1 MPGRGRS
8 LRVTRSSSQPSSR
21 TSSPDSR
28 TALPVIVVQGSNT
41 EVQDAVR
48 AVEGEV
54 TMMEE
59 MLQRITDLVAQNRE
73 ELLRRME
80 EIARTSE
87 DRLQRLEDQ
96 LQERTAPAEAVVS
109 RSNGSQVPSAVQPEE
124 PPADAPLPCTREATS
139 PRTARPSSPIHHVAT
154 REDLQEWQRQLEERE
169 RRLQRQERAL
179 QNQQLPGYRREEE
192 AQPGSSYMREAR
204 QTFPE
209 PAPRLST
216 PVRPRYRDEPAE
228 GHLRHQLP
236 SLVSRDVIPYLVS
249 RDSIPHF
256 KGETSACEPLKR
268 NQEVESYIRAIENLV
283 RPTSNDAY
291 IRAAR
296 ASCRGRAETIIN
308 SESFDGIQDWD
319 TFKWQ
324 LRRKFR
330 GTYTASDFFKVLYD
344 HAMTER
350 QAPMDFFLEV
360 EASVFQGYRDH
371 RGAVGE
377 PSELIRR
384 VFLAG
389 LPSTLRDLLV
399 LKDDCS
405 PIQLAET
412 AQKLWNS
419 RYGIRHSSSNT
430 RHQSPNTIQ
439 EDDYQLRRRTPDR
452 PPRTRDRYDLFPVA
466 TSPPPVQSPLSSPPT
481 SRRNVWCKYHRSS
494 THSTRECRAAARQS
508 SPPAYSCFRC
518 GRSGHMSRECPFPRG
533 QEGRVPNFTGDFT
546 RGNPHT
552 LHHSP
557 DRAGPNNSSSD
568 YPSSRRT
575 SSRGTQC

>member
-1 MPGRGRS
+1 MPGRGRP
-8 LRVTRSSSQPSSR
+8 LRATRSSSQPSSR
-21 TSSPDSR
+21 TSSPDHRES
-28 TALPVIVVQGSNT
+28 LIVVQGSDT
-41 EVQDAVR
+41 QVQDAIQ

-54 TMMEE
+54 TIMEE
-59 MLQRITDLVAQNRE
+59 MVQRMTELIAQNRE
-73 ELLRRME
+73 EMLCRME
-80 EIARTSE
+80 EMARTSE
-87 DRLQRLEDQ
+87 DRLQRLEDH
-96 LQERTAPAEAVVS
+96 LQRTAPTEAVVS
-109 RSNGSQVPSAVQPEE
+109 HSNGSQVPSAVQPEE
-124 PPADAPLPCTREATS
+124 PPADAPLPRTRQDTS
-139 PRTARPSSPIHHVAT
+139 PPAARSANPIHQVST
-154 REDLQEWQRQLEERE
+154 REDLQEWQRQMEERE

-179 QNQQLPGYRREEE
+179 QNQQLPGYRREEA
-192 AQPGSSYMREAR
+192 AQPGSSYLHDTR

-209 PAPRLST
+209 PAPRMTT
-216 PVRPRYRDEPAE
+216 PLRPRYCEEPAE
-228 GHLRHQLP
+228 NHLQHQHPALAY
-236 SLVSRDVIPYLVS
+236 REFMPYLVS
-249 RDSIPHF
+249 RDLIPHF
-256 KGETSACEPLKR
+256 KGETSAYEPLNR

-283 RPTSNDAY
+283 RPTSDDAY
-291 IRAAR
+291 IRVAR
-296 ASCRGRAETIIN
+296 TSCRGRAETIIN
-308 SESFDGIQDWD
+308 SESFDGIRDWD
-319 TFKWQ
+319 TFKRQ

-344 HAMTER
+344 HGMTEK
-350 QAPMDFFLEV
+350 QAPIDFFLEV

-389 LPSTLRDLLV
+389 LPSTLLDLLV

-419 RYGIRHSSSNT
+419 RYGIRHSGSNT
-430 RHQSPNTIQ
+430 RHQSPNDLQ

-452 PPRTRDRYDLFPVA
+452 PARIRDRYDLFPVA
-466 TSPPPVQSPLSSPPT
+466 TSPPPTQSPLSSPPT
-481 SRRNVWCKYHRSS
+481 SRRNVWCEYHRSS

-546 RGNPHT
+546 GGNPHA
-552 LHHSP
+552 LHRSP
-557 DRAGPNNSSSD
+557 DRAGPNSSSD
-568 YPSSRRT
+568 YSSSRRT
-575 SSRGTQC
+575 ASRGTQC